1 MTKNMEDK
9 QTIVTKLKS
18 MMNGQI
24 RMDSKN
30 VKKCTLFDTTK
41 YKSQTL
47 NQAVANAYLESNFR

>member
-1 MTKNMEDK
+1 MEDK

-24 RMDSKN
+24 RMDSKK
-30 VKKCTLFDTTK
+30 VKKYTLFDTTK

-47 NQAVANAYLESNFR
+47 NQAVANA

>member
-41 YKSQTL
+41 YKIQTL
-47 NQAVANAYLESNFR
+47 NQAVANA

>member
-18 MMNGQI
+18 MMNGHI

-47 NQAVANAYLESNFR
+47 NQAVSNA

>member
-1 MTKNMEDK
+1 MKNMEDE

-24 RMDSKN
+24 RMDSNN
-30 VKKCTLFDTTK
+30 VNKYTLFDTTK

-47 NQAVANAYLESNFR
+47 NQAVANAKLESNFR